1 MLKIEQNKNQVK
13 LSGELNFDTVAKALK
28 QSVIDFSKANNKLLD
43 IDLSQVTRFNSASLA
58 LLIEWMNLSQQ
69 HAVQITYHG
78 VPEQLKKI
86 AQAYA
91 CDQMLHLA

>member
-28 QSVIDFSKANNKLLD
+28 QSVIDFSKANNKLLN

-58 LLIEWMNLSQQ
+58 LLIEWMK
-69 HAVQITYHG
+69 Y
-78 VPEQLKKI
+78 EQMNDYQNEWLLI
-86 AQAYA
+86 
-91 CDQMLHLA
+91 C